1 MSSSDQLRAGVIGLG
16 WAGQQHMAAYADMT
30 DVDLVALAGMEADAL
45 QRLGDHY
52 NVSKEHRYSNW
63 QDLVD
68 HAQVD
73 LLSIA
78 APTTLHAPIAV
89 AALDA
94 GIHVLSEKPLA
105 ENADAARVMVEA
117 AERND
122 RVLDVS
128 FNHRQRGHI
137 KVLKGIIDAGLLG
150 RIYYAKVGWLRRE
163 GIPGLG
169 SWFTRRATAGG
180 GPLMDLGV
188 HMLDIALYLLD
199 EPQVRAVTAA
209 TYAEFGPRGKG
220 SSASPFMHKTGMEPG
235 VFDVEDL
242 STAFLR
248 LKDGG
253 TLLLESSWAQWIPK
267 DRCYV
272 TMYGSDGGASIEWG
286 APDDPQRTLDIWTE
300 KEGMPATLH
309 PNIPPDG
316 KHAESV
322 QDFIAKVRSG
332 DYSNHRGKQALA
344 RAVVID
350 ACYASAEKG
359 GEIELNW

>member
-1 MSSSDQLRAGVIGLG
+1 MSRTGRLQAGVIGLG
-16 WAGQQHMAAYADMT
+16 WAGQQHLAGYAEAA
-30 DVDLVALAGMEADAL
+30 DVDLVALAGMETDAL
-45 QRLGDHY
+45 QQLGATYGIPDEHGYTDWRDLIDHEQLD
-52 NVSKEHRYSNW
+52 V
-63 QDLVD
+63 
-68 HAQVD
+68 
-73 LLSIA
+73 LSIA
-78 APTTLHAPIAV
+78 TPTTLHAPIAV

-94 GIHVLSEKPLA
+94 GIHAFSEKPMA
-105 ENADAARVMVEA
+105 ENADTARLMVDA

-128 FNHRQRGHI
+128 FNHRRRGHVQ
-137 KVLKGIIDAGLLG
+137 VLKKIIDAQVLG
-150 RIYYAKVGWLRRE
+150 KIYYAKAGWLRRQ

-180 GPLMDLGV
+180 GPLMDIGV
-188 HMLDIALYLLD
+188 HMLDIALYLLG
-199 EPQVRAVTAA
+199 EPQVQSATAA
-209 TYAEFGPRGKG
+209 TYAEFGPRGRG
-220 SSASPFMHKTGMEPG
+220 FSVETTMRKTGMEG
-235 VFDVEDL
+235 GSFDVEDL

-248 LKDGG
+248 LEAGG

-272 TMYGSDGGASIEWG
+272 TMYGSDGGASIAWG
-286 APDDPQRTLDIWTE
+286 APDDPDRTLDIWTE
-300 KEGMPATLH
+300 KKGVPATLH

-316 KHAESV
+316 LHAESV
-322 QDFIAKVRSG
+322 RDFMMKVRSA

-359 GEIELNW
+359 TEVTLDS